1 MVASQVVISPKK
13 AGKGDNLWWPESKAE
28 KYKGRGRCNG
38 YLTGRGNGLEQSSL
52 RCAEREDQAQGGSL
66 GSQKGSELVCV
77 CGGEGGGG

>member
-52 RCAEREDQAQGGSL
+52 RCAERGGQAHGGSFDSQERSEQGGSKA
-66 GSQKGSELVCV
+66 GRVELD
-77 CGGEGGGG
+77 